1 MKSRVHLGVNDMRK
15 NRQDGG
21 EPLWKR
27 VGAFLG
33 RQGFYL
39 VLFLC
44 VGVIGLTA
52 LIFSSTWKAVQTAS
66 TDPGL
71 SLRITMPPLPTLT
84 PTEGWK
90 ETLPPVPPETAL
102 PAPAEEK
109 VGEERAELPSLEE
122 PDQPAAEV
130 MASVFLWPLNGEV
143 ERIHAWDRLVY
154 DRTMADWRT
163 HDGLDISG
171 GLGAKVCAAAD
182 GVVEQVVQDERMGS
196 TVVLYHGGGLRSVY
210 ANLAAVPAV
219 QTGDEV
225 RAGDVVGAIGT
236 TAMAEKG
243 DVTHLHF
250 AMSVDGVSVDPREY
264 LPRK

>member
-1 MKSRVHLGVNDMRK
+1 MNLRK
-15 NRQDGG
+15 NRQDGA

-27 VGAFLG
+27 FGAFLG

-66 TDPGL
+66 VDPGL
-71 SLRITMPPLPTLT
+71 SMRITMPPMPTL
-84 PTEGWK
+84 
-90 ETLPPVPPETAL
+90 
-102 PAPAEEK
+102 APAERTEETRPPAVTELSEAEDGEK
-109 VGEERAELPSLEE
+109 VPGEGAGLPSLEE

-143 ERIHAWDRLVY
+143 ERGHSRDRLEY

-171 GLGAKVCAAAD
+171 GLGARVCAAAD
-182 GVVEQVVQDERMGS
+182 GVVEQVTLDERLGT

-210 ANLAAVPAV
+210 ANLAASPAV
-219 QTGDEV
+219 QVGDEV
-225 RAGDVVGAIGT
+225 TVGDVVGAIGT

>member
-1 MKSRVHLGVNDMRK
+1 MNLRK
-15 NRQDGG
+15 NRQDGS

-27 VGAFLG
+27 LGAFLG

-66 TDPGL
+66 TDPEL
-71 SLRITMPPLPTLT
+71 SLRITMPPLPTLA
-84 PTEGWK
+84 PAEGTR
-90 ETLPPVPPETAL
+90 ETLPPLVPETEPPL
-102 PAPAEEK
+102 PAE
-109 VGEERAELPSLEE
+109 GESGGRESVELPSLEE

-143 ERIHAWDRLVY
+143 ERGHAWDRLVY

-171 GLGAKVCAAAD
+171 GLGAKVYAAAD
-182 GVVEQVVQDERMGS
+182 GVVEQVTLDERLGT

-210 ANLAAVPAV
+210 ANLAASPAV
-219 QTGDEV
+219 QAGDEV
-225 RAGDVVGAIGT
+225 SVGDVVGAIGT
-236 TAMAEKG
+236 TAMAERG

>member
-1 MKSRVHLGVNDMRK
+1 MGVNDLRK
-15 NRQDGG
+15 NRQDGA

-27 VGAFLG
+27 AASFLG
-33 RQGFYL
+33 RQSFYL

-52 LIFSSTWKAVQTAS
+52 LIFSSTWKAVQTAA

-71 SLRITMPPLPTLT
+71 SLRITMPPLPTPAHGEET
-84 PTEGWK
+84 A
-90 ETLPPVPPETAL
+90 ETLPPLLEESVPDASAAPENG
-102 PAPAEEK
+102 
-109 VGEERAELPSLEE
+109 GEEGTELPSLEE

-130 MASVFLWPLNGEV
+130 MASVFLWPMNGEV
-143 ERIHAWDRLVY
+143 ERGHAWDRLVY
-154 DRTMADWRT
+154 DRTMGDWRT

-182 GVVEQVVQDERMGS
+182 GVVEQVLLDERLGS

-210 ANLAAVPAV
+210 ANLAATPAV

-225 RAGDVVGAIGT
+225 RVGDVVGAIGT
-236 TAMAEKG
+236 TAMAERG

>member
-1 MKSRVHLGVNDMRK
+1 MRRFK
-15 NRQDGG
+15 RDGA
-21 EPLWKR
+21 EPLWR
-27 VGAFLG
+27 RIVDFLG
-33 RQGFYL
+33 KQGFYL
-39 VLFLC
+39 VLLLC
-44 VGVIGLTA
+44 VGIIGLTA
-52 LIFSSTWKAVQTAS
+52 LIFSSTWKSVQTIS

-71 SLRITMPPLPTLT
+71 SVRVTMPPMPTATAVTAGPAT
-84 PTEGWK
+84 P
-90 ETLPPVPPETAL
+90 PPQAEAT
-102 PAPAEEK
+102 PAPASPDPGAGERPAEETP
-109 VGEERAELPSLEE
+109 EETAA
-122 PDQPAAEV
+122 PAAEV

-143 ERIHAWDRLVY
+143 ERGHALDKLVY

-171 GLGAKVCAAAD
+171 GLGAKVYAAAD
-182 GVVEQVVQDERMGS
+182 GVVESVSVDERLGT

-210 ANLAAVPAV
+210 ANLAAAPAV

-225 RAGDVVGAIGT
+225 KLGDVVGAIGV

-250 AMSVDGVSVDPREY
+250 SMSVDGVSVDPREY

>member
-1 MKSRVHLGVNDMRK
+1 MRK
-15 NRQDGG
+15 FKRDGA
-21 EPLWKR
+21 EPLWQR
-27 VGAFLG
+27 IIDFLG

-39 VLFLC
+39 VLLLC

-52 LIFSSTWKAVQTAS
+52 LIFSSTWKAVQTVS

-71 SLRITMPPLPTLT
+71 SVRVTMPPMPTAKHTAESTAT
-84 PTEGWK
+84 PPPQTEATPAPDLGTA
-90 ETLPPVPPETAL
+90 EEGEGPGDDGPAETA
-102 PAPAEEK
+102 A
-109 VGEERAELPSLEE
+109 
-122 PDQPAAEV
+122 PAAEV

-143 ERIHAWDRLVY
+143 ERGYAHDKLLY

-171 GLGAKVCAAAD
+171 GLGAKVYAAAD
-182 GVVEQVVQDERMGS
+182 GIVEQVSVDERLGT

-210 ANLAAVPAV
+210 ANLAAAPAV
-219 QTGDEV
+219 QIGDEV
-225 RAGDVVGAIGT
+225 QIGDVVGAIGT

-250 AMSVDGVSVDPREY
+250 SMSVDGISVDPREY

>member
-1 MKSRVHLGVNDMRK
+1 MRK
-15 NRQDGG
+15 NRQDGA
-21 EPLWKR
+21 EPFFWQRLI
-27 VGAFLG
+27 AFLG

-44 VGVIGLTA
+44 VGIIGLTA
-52 LIFSSTWKAVQTAS
+52 LIFSTTWKSVQETAK
-66 TDPGL
+66 DPGL
-71 SLRITMPPLPTLT
+71 SVRITVPPLQTARPTLAETETVT
-84 PTEGWK
+84 PPPQTEVTPG
-90 ETLPPVPPETAL
+90 PEEAEPIPEEPGPAL
-102 PAPAEEK
+102 P
-109 VGEERAELPSLEE
+109 EE
-122 PDQPAAEV
+122 PEPPAAEV
-130 MASVFLWPLNGEV
+130 MATAFLWPLSGEV
-143 ERIHAWDRLVY
+143 ERGHAWDKLVY

-182 GVVEQVVQDERMGS
+182 GVVEEVSVDERLGT
-196 TVVLYHGGGLRSVY
+196 TVIVYHGGGLRSVY
-210 ANLAAVPAV
+210 ANLAATPAV
-219 QTGDEV
+219 QAGDEV
-225 RAGDVVGAIGT
+225 KLGDVVGSIGT

>member
-1 MKSRVHLGVNDMRK
+1 MKLRK
-15 NRQDGG
+15 NRQDGA

-27 VGAFLG
+27 LWVFLG
-33 RQGFYL
+33 RQSFYL

-52 LIFSSTWKAVQTAS
+52 LIFSTTWKAVQTAS

-71 SLRITMPPLPTLT
+71 SLRITMPPLPTMAPTDRAAET
-84 PTEGWK
+84 PPPAVTE
-90 ETLPPVPPETAL
+90 L
-102 PAPAEEK
+102 PAPQEGAEGA
-109 VGEERAELPSLEE
+109 GEGAELPSLEE

-130 MASVFLWPLNGEV
+130 MASVFLWPMNGDV
-143 ERIHAWDRLVY
+143 ERGHAWDRLVY
-154 DRTMADWRT
+154 DRTMGDWRT

-171 GLGAKVCAAAD
+171 GLGAKVYAAAD
-182 GVVEQVVQDERMGS
+182 GVVEQVTLDERLGT

-225 RAGDVVGAIGT
+225 SVGDVVGAIGT
-236 TAMAEKG
+236 TAMAERG

>member
-1 MKSRVHLGVNDMRK
+1 MNLRK
-15 NRQDGG
+15 NRQDGA

-66 TDPGL
+66 VDPGL
-71 SLRITMPPLPTLT
+71 SLRITMPPMPTL
-84 PTEGWK
+84 
-90 ETLPPVPPETAL
+90 
-102 PAPAEEK
+102 APAERTEETPPPA
-109 VGEERAELPSLEE
+109 VTELPAAEDGEPDSGEGAELPSLEE

-130 MASVFLWPLNGEV
+130 MAAVFLWPLNGEV
-143 ERIHAWDRLVY
+143 ERGHSWDRLMY

-182 GVVEQVVQDERMGS
+182 GVVEQVTLDERLGT

-210 ANLAAVPAV
+210 ANLASSPAV
-219 QTGDEV
+219 QVGDEV
-225 RAGDVVGAIGT
+225 TAGDVVGAIGT

-250 AMSVDGVSVDPREY
+250 SMSVDGVSVDPREY

>member
-1 MKSRVHLGVNDMRK
+1 MDLRK
-15 NRQDGG
+15 NRQDGT

-27 VGAFLG
+27 LIAFLG

-66 TDPGL
+66 ADPDL
-71 SLRITMPPLPTLT
+71 SIRITMPPLPTLSPTGRTEET
-84 PTEGWK
+84 PPPAATE
-90 ETLPPVPPETAL
+90 L
-102 PAPAEEK
+102 PAPED
-109 VGEERAELPSLEE
+109 GEGGTEDGAGLPSLEE

-143 ERIHAWDRLVY
+143 ERGHAWDRLVY

-171 GLGAKVCAAAD
+171 GLGARVCAAAD
-182 GVVEQVVQDERMGS
+182 GVVEQVTLDERLGT

-210 ANLAAVPAV
+210 ANLAASPAV
-219 QTGDEV
+219 QVGDELA
-225 RAGDVVGAIGT
+225 AGDVVGAVGA

-250 AMSVDGVSVDPREY
+250 SMSVDGVSVDPREY

>member
-1 MKSRVHLGVNDMRK
+1 MNLRK
-15 NRQDGG
+15 NRQDGA

-27 VGAFLG
+27 LGAFLG

-44 VGVIGLTA
+44 VAMIGLTA
-52 LIFSSTWKAVQTAS
+52 LIFSSTWKAVQTVS
-66 TDPGL
+66 EDPGM
-71 SLRITMPPLPTLT
+71 SLRITMPPLPTLA
-84 PTEGWK
+84 PGAG
-90 ETLPPVPPETAL
+90 ETVPPLLTGTEPSAP
-102 PAPAEEK
+102 PASENTGEK
-109 VGEERAELPSLEE
+109 GNELPSLEE

-143 ERIHAWDRLVY
+143 ERAHAWDRLVY

-182 GVVEQVVQDERMGS
+182 GVVEEVTLDERLGT
-196 TVVLYHGGGLRSVY
+196 TVILYHGGGLRSVY
-210 ANLAAVPAV
+210 ANLAASPAV

-225 RAGDVVGAIGT
+225 SVGDVVGAIGT
-236 TAMAEKG
+236 TAMAERG